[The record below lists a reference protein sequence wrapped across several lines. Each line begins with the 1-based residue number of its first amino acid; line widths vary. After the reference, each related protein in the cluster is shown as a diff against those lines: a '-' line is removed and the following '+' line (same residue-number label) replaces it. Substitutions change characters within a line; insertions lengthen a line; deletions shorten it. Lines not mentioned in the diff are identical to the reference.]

1 MQEQNLTNLYVVI
14 EQVTP
19 VMLIIAGIAVLI
31 FVVCGARIAYG
42 IIHQSFF
49 YHEKAW
55 FIASSL
61 SCVIGITCASFPLT
75 ARFILDP
82 NEWGNAATQLASIL
96 SRIAI
101 VLAVSAVV
109 GVFLGIGA
117 ILGLK
122 MFLGGSEY

>member
-82 NEWGNAATQLASIL
+82 NEWGMPTQLASIL

-122 MFLGGSEY
+122 MFFGGSEY

>member
-82 NEWGNAATQLASIL
+82 NEWGMPTQLASIL

-101 VLAVSAVV
+101 VLAVSAVI

-122 MFLGGSEY
+122 MFFGGSEY

>member
-19 VMLIIAGIAVLI
+19 VMLIIAGIAALI
-31 FVVCGARIAYG
+31 FVVCGTRIAYG
-42 IIHQSFF
+42 MMHQSF
-49 YHEKAW
+49 YHEEAC
-55 FIASSL
+55 FITSSL
-61 SCVIGITCASFPLT
+61 SCVIGIICASFPLT

-82 NEWGNAATQLASIL
+82 NKWRNAATQLASIL

-101 VLAVSAVV
+101 VLAVSAAV

-122 MFLGGSEY
+122 MFFGGSKY

>member
-14 EQVTP
+14 EQATP
-19 VMLIIAGIAVLI
+19 VMFIIAGIAALI

-42 IIHQSFF
+42 MIHQSF

-55 FIASSL
+55 FSASCI

-82 NEWGNAATQLASIL
+82 NEWENAAAQLASIL
-96 SRIAI
+96 FRIAI
-101 VLAVSAVV
+101 VLAVSAVI

-122 MFLGGSEY
+122 MFFGGNEY

>member
-19 VMLIIAGIAVLI
+19 IMLIIAGIATLI

-42 IIHQSFF
+42 MIHQSF
-49 YHEKAW
+49 YHKKAW

-61 SCVIGITCASFPLT
+61 SCMIGLTCASFPLT

-101 VLAVSAVV
+101 VLAVSAVI

-122 MFLGGSEY
+122 MFFGGSEY